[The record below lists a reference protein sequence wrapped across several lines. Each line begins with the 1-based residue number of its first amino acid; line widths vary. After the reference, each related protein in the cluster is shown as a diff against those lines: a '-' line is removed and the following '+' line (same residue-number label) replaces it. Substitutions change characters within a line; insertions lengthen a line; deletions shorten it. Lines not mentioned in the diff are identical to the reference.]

1 MTFCDRV
8 PASANVKVCVHDQN
22 MFLSFCVC
30 VCVCRKSTERE
41 NRRDFNMRR
50 VLLIDMTSV
59 SVGVFVLKCVA
70 VNLSGSMTM

>member
-1 MTFCDRV
+1 
-8 PASANVKVCVHDQN
+8 
-22 MFLSFCVC
+22 
-30 VCVCRKSTERE
+30 
-41 NRRDFNMRR
+41 MRR